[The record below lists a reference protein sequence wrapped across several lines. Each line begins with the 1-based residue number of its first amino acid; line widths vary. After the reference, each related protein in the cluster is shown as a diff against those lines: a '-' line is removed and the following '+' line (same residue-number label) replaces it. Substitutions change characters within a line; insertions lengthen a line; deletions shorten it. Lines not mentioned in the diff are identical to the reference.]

1 METVITAFDRIT
13 IELYFLIPISI
24 FLSMSLLAVVVY
36 TFFVYFYFKVKRP
49 TLRAIITESRRDNII
64 RGIWKVLKWCF
75 YNNAFIN
82 LSILFMIPCYI
93 FVLIM
98 WKCFIIDFDIDTI
111 RNLIESI
118 RNI

>member
-1 METVITAFDRIT
+1 MEGVLAIFEHILC
-13 IELYFLIPISI
+13 ELYFFIPISI

-82 LSILFMIPCYI
+82 ISILFMIPCYI

-98 WKCFIIDFDIDTI
+98 WKYFIIDFDVDTI